1 MPPHLL
7 LPLTLAM
14 VPPPMPRVPHAHS
27 HVRRRACAMCDGGQK
42 SITNILS
49 ELDEAVA
56 ATAADRAARLKTT
69 QEKLAAEQAA
79 RRKDAGKVSV
89 FGARLDDDVAGTDV
103 LAQPRE
109 SKHEIL
115 FTTGIALMKRGEY
128 KEAVKAFT
136 QATAAAP
143 GGMSGRKGGQYAI
156 YLAQALQA
164 ADRKK
169 EAVGLLKRCEAHPD
183 GDVRKIAD
191 NVLYIMQA
199 PELKLGSPAA
209 PQI

>member
-1 MPPHLL
+1 
-7 LPLTLAM
+7 
-14 VPPPMPRVPHAHS
+14 
-27 HVRRRACAMCDGGQK
+27 
-42 SITNILS
+42 
-49 ELDEAVA
+49 
-56 ATAADRAARLKTT
+56 
-69 QEKLAAEQAA
+69 
-79 RRKDAGKVSV
+79 
-89 FGARLDDDVAGTDV
+89 
-103 LAQPRE
+103 
-109 SKHEIL
+109 
-115 FTTGIALMKRGEY
+115 MKRGEY